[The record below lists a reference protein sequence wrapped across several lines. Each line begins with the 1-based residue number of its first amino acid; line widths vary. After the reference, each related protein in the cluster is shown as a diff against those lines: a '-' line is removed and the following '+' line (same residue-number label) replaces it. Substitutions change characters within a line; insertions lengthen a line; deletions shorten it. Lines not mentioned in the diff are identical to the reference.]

1 MKFLVVGCGSI
12 GKRHAQ
18 NVKALGHNV
27 VLLRHS
33 KNNPN
38 TDGLKEYHLFEEA
51 VENEEINGAIVCS
64 PTSKHFDDVQLL
76 IKHKIPFLLEK
87 PPTPDLDST
96 LSLQKLLTDNNFL
109 KYDIA
114 FKLR

>member
-1 MKFLVVGCGSI
+1 MNILVMNYGSI

-51 VENEEINGAIVCS
+51 IENEEINAAIICS
-64 PTSKHFDDVQLL
+64 PTSKHFDDVLLL
-76 IKHKIPFLLEK
+76 IKH
-87 PPTPDLDST
+87 
-96 LSLQKLLTDNNFL
+96 
-109 KYDIA
+109 
-114 FKLR
+114 